1 MCLVKY
7 YCYNNL
13 HLKSFQ
19 PEDSISWTSITT
31 EQVLKVEGPVPN
43 WQLMRFL
50 KALYYAIISQTNYLC
65 FLIMIINHVVYA
77 SVLSM
82 AFPFFI
88 FLWGMLSIPR
98 PTKMFWITVI
108 TYTQLVIIIKY
119 IFKFEFIRFNDCS
132 STLELRNDPLCPAR
146 IFEIER
152 DGATTAYDLLLLLA
166 LFFHRYTLQVR
177 C

>member
-1 MCLVKY
+1 MK
-7 YCYNNL
+7 
-13 HLKSFQ
+13 F
-19 PEDSISWTSITT
+19 I
-31 EQVLKVEGPVPN
+31 
-43 WQLMRFL
+43 R
-50 KALYYAIISQTNYLC
+50 ALYYAIISQTNYIC

-82 AFPFFI
+82 AFPLFI

-108 TYTQLVIIIKY
+108 TYTQFVIVIKY

-152 DGATTAYDLLLLLA
+152 DGTTTAYDLLLLLA
-166 LFFHRYTLQVR
+166 IFFHRYALQVR
-177 C
+177 QSQSRFAIRPFLGGRITDFDNFEFV